1 MITIT
6 RLSLMVIII
15 SIFVLVIFGCS
26 DNTELIDKLTTD
38 NDRLQ
43 ADVTQLTIG
52 LAGVQANLRKLEV
65 ERDGL
70 KEELSSLQEELSSL
84 QGDQDDVIEE
94 RDRLKKEIGVLNGKI
109 AEVKKLIARE
119 KDLEKQ
125 KSELE
130 EKMALI
136 PAGSFEMGDSKN
148 EPEDWMKP
156 ARPVHRVELDAFYMD
171 AYEVTVGQFKQFVE
185 ESGYAYN
192 RWQDVA
198 KYSPGDDY
206 PMIWVTWHDATAYAK
221 WAGKRLPTE
230 AEWEYAARGG
240 LNGKRYPWG
249 DDITHDDANYAGAG
263 GKDKW
268 GSCAPV
274 GSFAANG
281 YGLYDMAGNVW
292 EWCSDWYGSD
302 YYSKSPLRN
311 PQGPSSGSTRVVRG
325 GFWRFNPD
333 RLRAAF
339 RGFFKPTVTGNTF
352 GFRCVSGF

>member
-171 AYEVTVGQFKQFVE
+171 VHEVTVGQFREFVNQ
-185 ESGYAYN
+185 SGYSYN
-192 RWQDVA
+192 RWNDVA
-198 KYSPGDDY
+198 VYSPGDGY
-206 PMIWVTWHDATAYAK
+206 PMVYVSWNDATAYAK

-268 GSCAPV
+268 DRCAPV
-274 GSFAANG
+274 GSFEPNG

-311 PQGPSSGSTRVVRG
+311 PQGPSSGNTRVMRG
-325 GFWRFNPD
+325 GSWNRTPSL
-333 RLRAAF
+333 LRAAG
-339 RGFFKPTVTGNTF
+339 RCDRSCGCQLREY
-352 GFRCVSGF
+352 GFRCVSGL